1 MLSWVLDPLQ
11 YGFMQRA
18 LLEVVLIAVACGPVG
33 ALLSLRRLAYAGE
46 SLSHALVPGAAVFI
60 SFGLSGEWGAVL
72 GALLAAV
79 VTAFLLRRDDVRE
92 DVVVALVFSV
102 ALAVGVAL
110 LSLTVPAQRSLA
122 VLFGDI
128 LAVDRGDLIGGAIAM
143 AIVSGVVLVGSRAI
157 ALTSF
162 DRGWARTIGIRVGLI
177 DAALLLATALALGVA
192 LRGLGGLLALAM
204 LIGPAAIAR
213 PWVRRVGTLLLL
225 TIPLGL
231 LAGCLG
237 LLVSFHFGWAAGPA
251 IATIIAGLFLA
262 SRGAALAVDARSR
275 SANAARHA

>member
-1 MLSWVLDPLQ
+1 
-11 YGFMQRA
+11 
-18 LLEVVLIAVACGPVG
+18 
-33 ALLSLRRLAYAGE
+33 
-46 SLSHALVPGAAVFI
+46 
-60 SFGLSGEWGAVL
+60 
-72 GALLAAV
+72 
-79 VTAFLLRRDDVRE
+79 
-92 DVVVALVFSV
+92 
-102 ALAVGVAL
+102 
-110 LSLTVPAQRSLA
+110 
-122 VLFGDI
+122 
-128 LAVDRGDLIGGAIAM
+128 M

-157 ALTSF
+157 VLTSF